1 MGRGTTDRR
10 GGMAGETVQE
20 MSTLDA
26 ALKLARKGYRVFPV
40 IEDGKIPAIGAW
52 PQRATTDEAEIRRM
66 WTTRNFNIGIATKG
80 LLVLDVDN
88 KGGKRGSD
96 TLAELDVM
104 NGVPD
109 TFTVETPSGGLH
121 LYYRPADEVANSA
134 GRIGHGLDVR
144 GQGGYV
150 VAPGSTIDGKQYRIA
165 KDVPVVDAP
174 FWLEAE
180 AGAAPRR
187 DQKQR
192 QVIDLLDMPRTV
204 DRAVAM
210 LREAAPAVEGAGGD
224 HHTFKVACAVKDA
237 GVSELTALELMALHW
252 NPRCA
257 PPWSDE
263 QLAVKVANAY
273 RYGKRPV
280 GEGSPQADFEAV
292 EHGSTEIPTEGPK
305 ARPKLYRRRFS
316 EIQPRL
322 GETSLV
328 QKLLGEGGMS
338 VIYGQSNTGK
348 TFFAMALA
356 YAIAAGQPFAGL
368 KAQQGAVVYVAA
380 EAGVSA
386 ENRIAAI
393 RSMCKAQDVPFDLV
407 PCPVDLLRG
416 DGDTQPLIDLIK
428 EAEAEHGK
436 VRLVVIDTLSRAIA
450 GGNENDSA
458 DMGALVKHL
467 DAIRAA
473 CRTHVQ
479 VVHHAG
485 KDQAKGA
492 RGHSLL
498 RAATDTEIEIADGV
512 ATTTKQRDME
522 ASPPIG
528 FDLKVVELG
537 TGADGMT
544 VTSCVCV
551 PMMAGSAAE
560 DFGPG
565 AGGPE
570 DLDREVRAIKI
581 KLRGRDRPEKGEDLR
596 ALRMALMLRALGEAV
611 EANDGQPVSGEAWVK
626 AAENAVSDGINTG
639 KKGFFEAWGN
649 RPREDSRGR
658 LLRTMRTMADDKGL
672 VRKNKRDQ
680 YFRG

>member
-1 MGRGTTDRR
+1 MGSRTTDRR
-10 GGMAGETVQE
+10 GRVAGQE
-20 MSTLDA
+20 IPEMTTLDA
-26 ALKLARKGYRVFPV
+26 AIALGKRGFRVFPC
-40 IEDGKIPAIGAW
+40 IENGKMPAIGAW
-52 PQRATTDEAEIRRM
+52 PQRATTDEQEIRRM
-66 WTTRNFNIGIATKG
+66 WTQHDPVLNTTTTRNYNIGVATQG

-88 KGGKRGSD
+88 KGDKRGSH

-109 TFTVETPSGGLH
+109 TFTVETPTGGLH
-121 LYYRPADEVANSA
+121 LYFRPADEVANSA

-144 GQGGYV
+144 GMGGYV
-150 VAPGSTIDGKQYRIA
+150 VGPGSTIDGKAYRVT
-165 KDVPVVDAP
+165 KDVATQDAP
-174 FWLEAE
+174 FWLESE
-180 AGAAPRR
+180 AGAPPRR
-187 DQKQR
+187 DKAAR
-192 QVIDLLDMPRTV
+192 QVVDILDMKPAV
-204 DRAVAM
+204 DRATEMLTKAPVAI
-210 LREAAPAVEGAGGD
+210 EGAGGD

-237 GVSELTALELMALHW
+237 GVSELTALQLMAEHW

-273 RYGKRPV
+273 RYGKRAV
-280 GEGSPQADFEAV
+280 GEGSPQADFQPV
-292 EHGSTEIPTEGPK
+292 EQGSAEIPTEGPK
-305 ARPKLYRRRFS
+305 QRSKLYWRRYS

-328 QKLLGEGGMS
+328 QKLLGEGAMS
-338 VIYGQSNTGK
+338 VVYGQSNTGK

-356 YAIAAGQPFAGL
+356 HAIATGQPFAGL
-368 KAQQGAVVYVAA
+368 KVTQGAVVYVAA

-386 ENRIAAI
+386 ENRVAAL
-393 RSMCKAQDVPFDLV
+393 RQACEATDVPFALV

-416 DGDTQPLIDLIK
+416 DGDTQPLMDLIRAV
-428 EAEAEHGK
+428 EAELGK

-467 DAIRAA
+467 DAVRNASRA
-473 CRTHVQ
+473 HVM

-528 FDLKVVELG
+528 FDLRVVELG
-537 TGADGMT
+537 TGPDGMT

-551 PMMAGSAAE
+551 PMEAGSAAE
-560 DFGPG
+560 DFADENPRMGHL
-565 AGGPE
+565 
-570 DLDREVRAIKI
+570 LD
-581 KLRGRDRPEKGEDLR
+581 
-596 ALRMALMLRALGEAV
+596 ALDVAV
-611 EANDGQPVSGEAWVK
+611 AANGGQPVSGETWLK
-626 AAENAVSDGINTG
+626 AAENAISEGINSG
-639 KKGFFEAWGN
+639 NYGFLEAWKGC
-649 RPREDSRGR
+649 PRGDSRGR
-658 LLRTMRTMADDKGL
+658 QLRTLRTRADEKGL
-672 VRKNKRDQ
+672 VRKNKRGQ
-680 YFRG
+680 WVRA